1 MIKTEMRAYDLVL
14 QYIKDKIQNNE
25 LTLGNKLPSERTI
38 MEELD
43 LSRNS
48 VREALRQLENMGF
61 IKSNHGQG
69 NFLINQAGRGF
80 SEIFSMLLLMHQTDR
95 SEFLILRRSLET
107 EAFKQAMIN
116 RSEQDLQTLQQAV
129 EKMNQATNQNQIE
142 EAEKIFHHTLMIAGQ
157 NKLFVMIMQALST
170 LEDTYRHETLSLLED
185 DRKRLLLQVHQDI
198 VQALQV
204 RDMQKGYQAMQRHF
218 DLII

>member
-142 EAEKIFHHTLMIAGQ
+142 EAEKIFHHTLMTAGQ

>member
-1 MIKTEMRAYDLVL
+1 MIKPEMRAYDLVL

-142 EAEKIFHHTLMIAGQ
+142 EAEKIFHHTLMTAGQ

-185 DRKRLLLQVHQDI
+185 ERKRLLLQVHQDI

>member
-1 MIKTEMRAYDLVL
+1 MSKTEIRTYNLVL
-14 QYIKDKIQNNE
+14 QYIKEKIKNNE

-61 IKSNHGQG
+61 IQSNHGQG
-69 NFLINQAGRGF
+69 NFLVNQAGQGF
-80 SEIFSMLLLMHQTDR
+80 SEIFSMLLLMNQTDR
-95 SEFLILRRSLET
+95 SEFLILRRSLEI
-107 EAFKQAMIN
+107 EAYKQAMIN
-116 RSEQDLQTLQQAV
+116 RNEEDLQILQQAV
-129 EKMNQATNQNQIE
+129 EQMNHATNQDKIE
-142 EAEKIFHHTLMIAGQ
+142 EAEKIFHHTLMTAGQ
-157 NKLFVMIMQALST
+157 NKLFAMIMQALST

-198 VQALQV
+198 VEALQV
-204 RDMQKGYQAMQRHF
+204 RDMQRGCQAMQRHF
-218 DLII
+218 DLIV

>member
-185 DRKRLLLQVHQDI
+185 ERKRLLLQVHQDI

>member
-116 RSEQDLQTLQQAV
+116 RSEQDL
-129 EKMNQATNQNQIE
+129 
-142 EAEKIFHHTLMIAGQ
+142 
-157 NKLFVMIMQALST
+157 
-170 LEDTYRHETLSLLED
+170 
-185 DRKRLLLQVHQDI
+185 
-198 VQALQV
+198 
-204 RDMQKGYQAMQRHF
+204 
-218 DLII
+218 

>member
-142 EAEKIFHHTLMIAGQ
+142 EAEKIFHHTLMTAGQ

-185 DRKRLLLQVHQDI
+185 ERKRLLLQVHQDI